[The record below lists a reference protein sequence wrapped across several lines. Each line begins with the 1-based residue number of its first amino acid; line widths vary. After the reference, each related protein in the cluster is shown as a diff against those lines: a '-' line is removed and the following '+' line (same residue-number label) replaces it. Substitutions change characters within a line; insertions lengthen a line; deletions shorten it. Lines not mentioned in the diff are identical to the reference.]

1 MGEVHK
7 QKYIFNNKV
16 SFRNIDL
23 ITVGSKP
30 RITVPR
36 LLKNVVSHRKSVEC
50 NIWQLTAR

>member
-1 MGEVHK
+1 MGEIHK

-16 SFRNIDL
+16 SFRNTDL

-36 LLKNVVSHRKSVEC
+36 LLKNVVSHRKSVER